1 MSFYQSA
8 TFRKKFGRLSAA
20 LFLVTAFAFVA
31 APARAQDFV
40 LKFGTQ
46 TINDLQHEYMKIFK
60 TELEK
65 ATNGRIKVEV
75 YPASQLGAFNR
86 MLEGLRLGTVEGLI
100 VPAEFY
106 AGADARYQGLAMSG
120 LFNDVDHARRAID
133 LPEVRQTIYAV
144 SEGRGFVTV
153 GLLPYDLQMF
163 NTKAP
168 MTKLADFAGKRI
180 RVLASDAEQAEVK
193 SLGAATIPMA
203 LPETLPALQQGTIDG
218 VTSVIGVFNA
228 FRYYDTAPHILDTRL
243 WALIAVAQISK
254 VWFDKLPPDLQK
266 AVRET
271 GAKIEPEM
279 HKWQTA
285 RIKADRENWI
295 KNGGKIATLAPA
307 EQAEAQKR
315 VAEAIL
321 PLLAKDAGLK
331 TFYDKIKSLAATVK

>member
-1 MSFYQSA
+1 MSFHQTA
-8 TFRKKFGRLSAA
+8 IFRKFGRLIVTV
-20 LFLVTAFAFVA
+20 FLVAAFVFAA

-46 TINDLQHEYMKIFK
+46 TINDIQHEYMKVFK
-60 TELEK
+60 AELEK
-65 ATNGRIKVEV
+65 ATNGKIKVEV

-106 AGADARYQGLAMSG
+106 AGADARYQGLAMTG
-120 LFNDVDHARRAID
+120 LFHDVDHARRVLD
-133 LPEVRQTIYAV
+133 LPEARQTIYALG
-144 SEGRGFVTV
+144 EGRGFVTV
-153 GLLPYDLQMF
+153 GLVPYDLQMI
-163 NTKAP
+163 NTKVP

-193 SLGAATIPMA
+193 ALGASTIPMA

-228 FRYYDTAPHILDTRL
+228 FRYYDTAPHILDTKL

-254 VWFDKLPPDLQK
+254 VWLDKLPPDLQK

-315 VAEAIL
+315 VAEAIQ

>member
-1 MSFYQSA
+1 MSFHQTA
-8 TFRKKFGRLSAA
+8 TFRKFGQLITT
-20 LFLVTAFAFVA
+20 LFLAAAFVFAA

-40 LKFGTQ
+40 LKFGNQ
-46 TINDLQHEYMKIFK
+46 TLNDIQHEYMNVFK

-65 ATNGRIKVEV
+65 ATNGKIKVEI

-100 VPAEFY
+100 APSEFY
-106 AGADARYQGLAMSG
+106 AGADARYQGLAMTG
-120 LFNDVDHARRAID
+120 LFNDVNHARRVLD
-133 LPEVRQTIYAV
+133 LPEARQTINATG
-144 SEGRGFVTV
+144 EGRGFVTV
-153 GLLPYDLQMF
+153 GLVPYDMQMI
-163 NTKAP
+163 NSKVQ

-180 RVLASDAEQAEVK
+180 RVLASEAEQAEVK
-193 SLGAATIPMA
+193 SLGASTIPMA

-218 VTSVIGVFNA
+218 VTAVIGVFNA
-228 FRYYDTAPHILDTRL
+228 FRYYDTAPYLLDTRL
-243 WALIAVAQISK
+243 WALISVAQISK

-271 GAKIEPEM
+271 GAKIESDL
-279 HKWQTA
+279 HKWQVA
-285 RIKADRENWI
+285 RIQADRENWV
-295 KNGGKIATLAPA
+295 KNGGKIITLAPA

-315 VAEAIL
+315 VAEAIQ